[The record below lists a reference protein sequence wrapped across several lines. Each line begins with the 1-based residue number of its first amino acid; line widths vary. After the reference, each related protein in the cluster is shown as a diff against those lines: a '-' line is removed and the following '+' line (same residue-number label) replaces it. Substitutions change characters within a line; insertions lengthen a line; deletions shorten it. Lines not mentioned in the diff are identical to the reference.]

1 MKIAGAV
8 RVIKEQE
15 VLPDGS
21 TLDQHGIIDGATV
34 NIVIEPDK
42 EINLNIKLGPKEYSH
57 IP

>member
-21 TLDQHGIIDGATV
+21 TLDQYGIIDGATV